1 MLTFDARI
9 SLRLT
14 KGERQMSDAWIRAT
28 VTRMKQAEEDRRQ
41 AEKYALLKERHISAR
56 ELSIFSDLQQEI
68 KSAIEKINEHFSDK
82 WLSLGRVTHD
92 RMEINTSLPEVGLSL
107 HYDSDSRVLEYYVH
121 KKSGKKEGS
130 ATLDVTKGEVHYVL
144 DGKPLTSL
152 RLAENFL
159 DQLINA
165 TLEK

>member
-1 MLTFDARI
+1 
-9 SLRLT
+9 
-14 KGERQMSDAWIRAT
+14 
-28 VTRMKQAEEDRRQ
+28 MKQAEEDRRQ
-41 AEKYALLKERHISAR
+41 AEKYELLKERHISAR

-68 KSAIEKINEHFSDK
+68 KSAVEKINEHFSDK

-92 RMEINTSLPEVGLSL
+92 RTEINTSLPDVGLNL
-107 HYDSDSRVLEYYVH
+107 HYDSDSRVLEYYLH
-121 KKSGKKEGS
+121 KKSCKEEGT

-144 DGKPLTSL
+144 DSRPLTAP
-152 RLAENFL
+152 RLAEHLL